1 METHKTHYREHVNR
15 THLSSIN
22 IELMQQRGHDLIFTI
37 TQSYHSFTENVNGK
51 VDPKGTYVSHLDG
64 AKLPLVLNSTNRQTM
79 VKLAKD
85 SGMSIEDAEY
95 AENWVGM
102 KIQLFVDNSV
112 KSRYGNKGI
121 RISPVLVQEIQKP
134 EFEEH
139 MFESAR
145 EQEYT
150 IEMIEQHYN
159 VTEEIKT
166 KYLELWS

>member
-1 METHKTHYREHVNR
+1 MENHKTHYREHVNR

-22 IELMQQRGHDLIFTI
+22 IELMQQRGHNLIFTV
-37 TQSYHSFTENVNGK
+37 TESYHSFTENVNGK
-51 VDPKGTYVSHLDG
+51 VDPKGTYVAHLDG
-64 AKLPLVLNSTNRQTM
+64 APLPMVLNSTNRETM
-79 VKLAKD
+79 VKLAKAHGL
-85 SGMSIEDAEY
+85 SSEDAEY

-121 RISPVLVQEIQKP
+121 RISPVLVQEIKKP

-139 MFESAR
+139 MFEAAR

-150 IEMIEQHYN
+150 IEMIEEHYN
-159 VTEEIKT
+159 VTEEIKA